1 MSKAYKCD
9 RCGCY
14 FDSKNPTLFGV
25 IMVKADFCPE
35 CVRSF
40 EKWVKMDDAESEDKG

>member
-1 MSKAYKCD
+1 MKTYKCD

-14 FDSKNPTLFGV
+14 FDNKKTMYFGV
-25 IMVKADFCPE
+25 ITVDADFCPE

-40 EKWVKMDDAESEDKG
+40 EKWLEMGNAESEDKE